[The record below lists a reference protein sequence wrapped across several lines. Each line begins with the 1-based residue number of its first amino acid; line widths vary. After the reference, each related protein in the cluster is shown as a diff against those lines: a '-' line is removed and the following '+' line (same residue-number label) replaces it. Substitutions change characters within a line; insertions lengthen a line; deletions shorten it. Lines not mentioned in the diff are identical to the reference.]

1 MSSTLNWLMG
11 SSDGLSNSAL
21 LILIR
26 LTLILMV
33 AWLCHCACS
42 RWNPRLRILLW
53 RMTAVSLIFVTV
65 LSLLPYRLQLALLPA
80 ASPVMEVD
88 EVVEPPDLNE
98 TAAAIE
104 LTVPLSGPL
113 SRDIVVSDRGLMP
126 LNERPPLEDTTAT
139 QASILENAGTQE
151 TAWTASWFPTGLSGY
166 ACVIWGLGVA
176 LLTLS
181 WLGGVLRLVAL
192 YRRAIPVPAEIQD
205 QAEAI
210 AAQLGYLKSIDVRYS
225 EEVPTPFIV
234 GAWRPGVLIPVQ
246 QCAAAERQELQ
257 ASLAHEIAHCRGNDL
272 RWHHI
277 FTLLQILLWF
287 HPLMWRTRV
296 VHADACDELCDLKAA
311 GYLGDDKLY
320 GRLLAG
326 LALRVAERNRS
337 SALAMA
343 RRSQVRKRIEAVSRN
358 RTSRG
363 LNRWQ
368 AGSML
373 TTAVAMVVL
382 LGVVRISRAQEQPT
396 EAKEQPQAVQ
406 IKESEQAQ
414 GVKETLSGTGEPGAT
429 VKLYRYPE
437 RHTKPVFQG
446 ETTIDE
452 SGRFTFKDVQ
462 MPGEGGRLAMVA
474 TKAGFSSAM
483 WSMWPEY
490 RRPKLS
496 LRMKSDTAA
505 LSGTITDEKGN
516 PVADAV
522 VTLQSDQYPIP
533 GVRMAKTDSQGRY
546 TIKDLNA
553 WNSDKSN
560 TKSPSS
566 KKGYTVT
573 RCLFRVHHADYPITI
588 GSYSQ
593 LPQTVDVTLHPP
605 AIVEGQ
611 VVDLVTGEPLA
622 DVEVHAQ
629 GIARHGDFTTRTDAE
644 GNYQLRLTDDH
655 YNVWA
660 IAPERMP
667 LAIKALKATQG
678 QRLTGMDIRMAR
690 GGYVTGNVIDPKTDQ
705 PIDGS
710 ETKISVA
717 HYGPARPMTG
727 ASVSATKV
735 KADGTYRLHV
745 APGRNYVYLMSGN
758 SAAVYLNVG
767 DGQTVQHDF
776 VIGSKSKVSIGADPD
791 QQLGRKIQ
799 ERARREDRKRTKL
812 PERKP
817 EKAALPSSKSVGKLL
832 AELKEMNSGSD
843 RFSDE
848 WANQL
853 RKIAALGPEV
863 VPELVAELDQTSD
876 DMMLRCLGFIL
887 RAIGD
892 KRAVPGLIR
901 GIPKT
906 LIRPS
911 SDMGL
916 RIRGTDVAPLKFM
929 QQHDLQPKHRDNE
942 YGFGRPI
949 REIFGA
955 LESLTGQNF
964 GDQELYHIFLNEYDF
979 PSQKQAKA
987 ALFHQVAARW
997 AQWWEKHAQEFT
1009 DDPAFY
1015 QVNLPPLPA
1024 PAATDSI
1031 PSSALLKT
1039 KSGTSNWVLQ
1049 SIRSAPEGLVFYDL
1063 DTGRAAPLPERWREK
1078 EISED
1083 RFKEIQEWAAGQGYD
1098 MLGDEIKGEEG
1109 QTQFVLRPIGLR
1121 TWELPKSRWKESLS
1135 QTSIDALQAEGRA
1148 NKQDLLVSFDP
1159 ETNQAR
1165 PLDTVTFFYITR
1177 EGTPGILY
1185 VGIEVQDDSLK
1196 SGGVSTGDNEL
1207 NPVAFRKGRRFG
1219 LNRLVTGA
1227 NLFRGR

>member
-11 SSDGLSNSAL
+11 SSDALPNSAL

-33 AWLCHCACS
+33 AWLCHYACS

-53 RMTAVSLIFVTV
+53 RMTAVSLVFVTV

-126 LNERPPLEDTTAT
+126 LNERPPIEDTAAT
-139 QASILENAGTQE
+139 QAFILENVGTQE
-151 TAWTASWFPTGLSGY
+151 TALTASWFPTGLSGY

-181 WLGGVLRLVAL
+181 WLGGVLSLVAL
-192 YRRAIPVPAEIQD
+192 YRRATPVPTEIQD
-205 QAEAI
+205 QADAI
-210 AAQLGYLKSIDVRYS
+210 AAQLGYLKSIDVRCS
-225 EEVPTPFIV
+225 EEVQTPFIV

-272 RWHHI
+272 RWHHL

-382 LGVVRISRAQEQPT
+382 LGVVRIGRAQEQPA
-396 EAKEQPQAVQ
+396 EAKDQPQAVQ
-406 IKESEQAQ
+406 VKESEQAQ

-429 VKLYRYPE
+429 VKLYRYPD
-437 RHTKPVFQG
+437 RNTKPVFQG
-446 ETTIDE
+446 ETTIDD
-452 SGRFTFKDVQ
+452 SGHFTFKDVQ
-462 MPGEGGRLAMVA
+462 LPGEGGRLTMVA

-490 RRPKLS
+490 PRSKIS

-505 LSGTITDEKGN
+505 LSGTITDENGN

-522 VTLQSDQYPIP
+522 VTLQPDQYPIP
-533 GVRMAKTDSQGRY
+533 DFLMAKTDSQGRY

-566 KKGYTVT
+566 KKGYTAS

-629 GIARHGDFTTRTDAE
+629 GIARHGGFTTRTDAN
-644 GNYQLRLTDDH
+644 GNYKLRMTNDY
-655 YNVWA
+655 YNIWA
-660 IAPERMP
+660 VAPERMP
-667 LAIKALKATQG
+667 LAIKALKVTEG
-678 QRLTGMDIRMAR
+678 QRQTGRDIPMAR
-690 GGYVTGNVIDPKTDQ
+690 GGYVTGKVIDPATDQ
-705 PIDGS
+705 PIDGD
-710 ETKISVA
+710 KRKMQVA
-717 HYGPARPMTG
+717 HHGPARPMTG
-727 ASVSATKV
+727 AAVTSTRVQ
-735 KADGTYRLHV
+735 ADGTYRLHV
-745 APGRNYVYLMSGN
+745 APGRNYIYLMNGSSTPG
-758 SAAVYLNVG
+758 YLKVG
-767 DGQTVQHDF
+767 DGQTVHRDI
-776 VIGSKSKVSIGADPD
+776 VIGELAEKPQVPDPD
-791 QQLGRKIQ
+791 LMLRSKLM
-799 ERARREDRKRTKL
+799 RAALVDDQRQSPPVATEEDQAKL
-812 PERKP
+812 PPKE
-817 EKAALPSSKSVGKLL
+817 SVGKLL
-832 AELKEMNSGSD
+832 AELKELNSGSD
-843 RFSDE
+843 RFSDV

-887 RAIGD
+887 RAMGD

-901 GIPKT
+901 AIPKT
-906 LIRPS
+906 LIRPG

-916 RIRGTDVAPLKFM
+916 QIRGTDVALLKFM
-929 QQHDLQPKHRDNE
+929 QQHDLQPKHRDSE
-942 YGFGRPI
+942 YGFGRPV

-979 PSQKQAKA
+979 PSQKRAKA

-997 AQWWEKHAQEFT
+997 AEWWEKHGRELT

-1039 KSGTSNWVLQ
+1039 ESGTSNWVLQ

-1063 DTGRAAPLPERWREK
+1063 DTGRATALPERWRDQKLSDELL
-1078 EISED
+1078 
-1083 RFKEIQEWAAGQGYD
+1083 KEIQEWAAGQGYD

-1121 TWELPKSRWKESLS
+1121 TWELPKSRWKESLD

-1148 NKQDLLVSFDP
+1148 NQQDLLVSFDP
-1159 ETNQAR
+1159 ETNQAK

-1196 SGGVSTGDNEL
+1196 PGGVSTGDNEL

>member
-11 SSDGLSNSAL
+11 SSEDLSNSAL

-53 RMTAVSLIFVTV
+53 RMMAVSLIFVTV

-80 ASPVMEVD
+80 ASPVVEVD

-98 TAAAIE
+98 TSAALE

-126 LNERPPLEDTTAT
+126 LNERPPIEDTAAT
-139 QASILENAGTQE
+139 QAFILENVGTQE
-151 TAWTASWFPTGLSGY
+151 TALTASWFPTGLSGY
-166 ACVIWGLGVA
+166 VCVIWGLGGA

-181 WLGGVLRLVAL
+181 WLGGVLSLVAL
-192 YRRAIPVPAEIQD
+192 YRRATPVPAEIQD
-205 QAEAI
+205 QADAI
-210 AAQLGYLKSIDVRYS
+210 AAQLGYLKSIDVRCS
-225 EEVPTPFIV
+225 EEVQTPFIV

-337 SALAMA
+337 AALAMA

-358 RTSRG
+358 RASRG

-396 EAKEQPQAVQ
+396 EAEDQPQAVQ
-406 IKESEQAQ
+406 VQESEQAQ

-446 ETTIDE
+446 KTTIDDN
-452 SGRFTFKDVQ
+452 GHFTFKDVQ
-462 MPGEGGRLAMVA
+462 LPGEGGRLTMVA
-474 TKAGFSSAM
+474 TKAGFTSAM

-490 RRPKLS
+490 RRSKIS

-505 LSGTITDEKGN
+505 LSGTITDENGN

-522 VTLQSDQYPIP
+522 VTLQPDQYPIP
-533 GVRMAKTDSQGRY
+533 GFLMAKTDSQGRY

-566 KKGYTVT
+566 KKGYTAS

-629 GIARHGDFTTRTDAE
+629 GIARHGGFTTRTDAN
-644 GNYQLRLTDDH
+644 GNYKLRMTNDY
-655 YNVWA
+655 YNIWA

-667 LAIKALKATQG
+667 LAIKALKVTEG
-678 QRLTGMDIRMAR
+678 QRQTGRDIPMAR
-690 GGYVTGNVIDPKTDQ
+690 GGYVTGKVIDPATDQ
-705 PIDGS
+705 PIDGD
-710 ETKISVA
+710 KRKMQVA
-717 HYGPARPMTG
+717 HHGPARPMTG
-727 ASVSATKV
+727 AAVTSTRVR
-735 KADGTYRLHV
+735 ADGTYRLHV
-745 APGRNYVYLMSGN
+745 APGRNYIYLMNGSSTPG
-758 SAAVYLNVG
+758 YLKVG
-767 DGQTVQHDF
+767 DGQTVHRDI
-776 VIGSKSKVSIGADPD
+776 VIGELAEKPQVPDPD
-791 QQLGRKIQ
+791 LMLRSKLM
-799 ERARREDRKRTKL
+799 RAALVDDQRQSPPVATEEDQV
-812 PERKP
+812 
-817 EKAALPSSKSVGKLL
+817 ALPSSKSIGKLL

-853 RKIAALGPEV
+853 RKIASLGPEV

-906 LIRPS
+906 LIRPG

-916 RIRGTDVAPLKFM
+916 QIRETDVALLKFM
-929 QQHDLQPKHRDNE
+929 QQHDLSQQHRGSE
-942 YGFGRPI
+942 YGFGRPV

-964 GDQELYHIFLNEYDF
+964 GDQELNHIFLNEYDF

-1024 PAATDSI
+1024 PTATDSI

-1039 KSGTSNWVLQ
+1039 KSGTSGWVLQ

-1063 DTGRAAPLPERWREK
+1063 DTGRATALPERWRNQKLSDELLK
-1078 EISED
+1078 EI
-1083 RFKEIQEWAAGQGYD
+1083 REWAAGQGYD

-1121 TWELPKSRWKESLS
+1121 TWELPKSRWKETLD

-1148 NKQDLLVSFDP
+1148 NQQDLLVSFDP
-1159 ETNQAR
+1159 ETSKAR

-1196 SGGVSTGDNEL
+1196 PGGFMTGDNEL

>member
-1 MSSTLNWLMG
+1 
-11 SSDGLSNSAL
+11 
-21 LILIR
+21 
-26 LTLILMV
+26 
-33 AWLCHCACS
+33 
-42 RWNPRLRILLW
+42 
-53 RMTAVSLIFVTV
+53 
-65 LSLLPYRLQLALLPA
+65 
-80 ASPVMEVD
+80 
-88 EVVEPPDLNE
+88 
-98 TAAAIE
+98 
-104 LTVPLSGPL
+104 
-113 SRDIVVSDRGLMP
+113 
-126 LNERPPLEDTTAT
+126 
-139 QASILENAGTQE
+139 
-151 TAWTASWFPTGLSGY
+151 
-166 ACVIWGLGVA
+166 
-176 LLTLS
+176 
-181 WLGGVLRLVAL
+181 
-192 YRRAIPVPAEIQD
+192 
-205 QAEAI
+205 
-210 AAQLGYLKSIDVRYS
+210 
-225 EEVPTPFIV
+225 
-234 GAWRPGVLIPVQ
+234 
-246 QCAAAERQELQ
+246 
-257 ASLAHEIAHCRGNDL
+257 
-272 RWHHI
+272 
-277 FTLLQILLWF
+277 
-287 HPLMWRTRV
+287 
-296 VHADACDELCDLKAA
+296 
-311 GYLGDDKLY
+311 
-320 GRLLAG
+320 
-326 LALRVAERNRS
+326 
-337 SALAMA
+337 
-343 RRSQVRKRIEAVSRN
+343 
-358 RTSRG
+358 
-363 LNRWQ
+363 
-368 AGSML
+368 
-373 TTAVAMVVL
+373 
-382 LGVVRISRAQEQPT
+382 
-396 EAKEQPQAVQ
+396 
-406 IKESEQAQ
+406 
-414 GVKETLSGTGEPGAT
+414 
-429 VKLYRYPE
+429 
-437 RHTKPVFQG
+437 
-446 ETTIDE
+446 
-452 SGRFTFKDVQ
+452 
-462 MPGEGGRLAMVA
+462 MVA
-474 TKAGFSSAM
+474 TKAGFTSAM

-490 RRPKLS
+490 RRSKIS

-505 LSGTITDEKGN
+505 LSGTITDENGN

-522 VTLQSDQYPIP
+522 VTLQPDQYPIP
-533 GVRMAKTDSQGRY
+533 GFLMAKTDSQGRY

-566 KKGYTVT
+566 KKGYTAS

-629 GIARHGDFTTRTDAE
+629 GIARHGGFTTRTDAN
-644 GNYQLRLTDDH
+644 GNYKLRMTNDY
-655 YNVWA
+655 YNIWA
-660 IAPERMP
+660 VAPERMP
-667 LAIKALKATQG
+667 LAIKALKVTEG
-678 QRLTGMDIRMAR
+678 QRQTGRDIPMAR
-690 GGYVTGNVIDPKTDQ
+690 GGYVTGKVIDPATDQ
-705 PIDGS
+705 PIDGD
-710 ETKISVA
+710 KRKMQVA
-717 HYGPARPMTG
+717 HHGPARPMTG
-727 ASVSATKV
+727 AAVTSTRVQ
-735 KADGTYRLHV
+735 ADGTYRLHV
-745 APGRNYVYLMSGN
+745 APGRNYIYLMNGSSTPG
-758 SAAVYLNVG
+758 YLKVG
-767 DGQTVQHDF
+767 DGQTVHRDI
-776 VIGSKSKVSIGADPD
+776 VIGELAEKPLVPDPD
-791 QQLGRKIQ
+791 LMLRQKLMSAAMFDNRKQ
-799 ERARREDRKRTKL
+799 SPPAETEEK
-812 PERKP
+812 
-817 EKAALPSSKSVGKLL
+817 KAALPPKESVGKLL

-853 RKIAALGPEV
+853 WKIAALGPEV

-887 RAIGD
+887 RGIGD

-942 YGFGRPI
+942 YGFGRPV

-964 GDQELYHIFLNEYDF
+964 GDQQLYHIFLNEYDF

-997 AQWWEKHAQEFT
+997 AEWWENHGRELT

-1015 QVNLPPLPA
+1015 QVNLPPLSA

-1039 KSGTSNWVLQ
+1039 KSGTSGWVLQ

>member
-11 SSDGLSNSAL
+11 SSDDLSNSAL

-33 AWLCHCACS
+33 AWLCHCACN

-80 ASPVMEVD
+80 ASPVVEVD

-104 LTVPLSGPL
+104 LTVPLSGSL
-113 SRDIVVSDRGLMP
+113 SRDIVLSDRGLMP
-126 LNERPPLEDTTAT
+126 LNEQPPIEDTAAT
-139 QASILENAGTQE
+139 QAFILENVGTQE
-151 TAWTASWFPTGLSGY
+151 TAWTAGWFPTGLSGY

-181 WLGGVLRLVAL
+181 WLGGVLSLVAL
-192 YRRAIPVPAEIQD
+192 YRRATPVPAEIQD

-210 AAQLGYLKSIDVRYS
+210 AAQLGYLKSIDVRCS
-225 EEVPTPFIV
+225 EEVQTPFIV

-272 RWHHI
+272 RWHHL

-326 LALRVAERNRS
+326 LALRVAAQNRS
-337 SALAMA
+337 AALAMA

-382 LGVVRISRAQEQPT
+382 LGVVRISRAQEQPAVAEDQP
-396 EAKEQPQAVQ
+396 EAVEVKQ
-406 IKESEQAQ
+406 SEQAQ

-437 RHTKPVFQG
+437 GYAKPVFQG

-462 MPGEGGRLAMVA
+462 MPGEGGRLTMVA
-474 TKAGFSSAM
+474 TKAGYSSAM

-490 RRPKLS
+490 QRPKLS

-505 LSGTITDEKGN
+505 LSGTITDENGN

-522 VTLQSDQYPIP
+522 VTLQSSQYPIP
-533 GVRMAKTDSQGRY
+533 GFRMAKTDSQGRY
-546 TIKDLNA
+546 TIKDLNT

-566 KKGYTVT
+566 KKGFTAS

-629 GIARHGDFTTRTDAE
+629 GIARHGGFTTRTDAN
-644 GNYQLRLTDDH
+644 GNYKLRMTTDY
-655 YNVWA
+655 YNIWA
-660 IAPERMP
+660 VAPERMP
-667 LAIKALKATQG
+667 LAIKALKVTEG
-678 QRLTGMDIRMAR
+678 QRQTGRDIPMAR
-690 GGYVTGNVIDPKTDQ
+690 GGYVTGKVIDPATDQ
-705 PIDGS
+705 PIDG
-710 ETKISVA
+710 EKRKMQVA
-717 HYGPARPMTG
+717 HHGPARPMTG
-727 ASVSATKV
+727 AAVTSTRVQ
-735 KADGTYRLHV
+735 ADGTYRLHV
-745 APGRNYVYLMSGN
+745 APGRNYIYLMNGSSTPG
-758 SAAVYLNVG
+758 YLKVG
-767 DGQTVQHDF
+767 DGQTVHRDI
-776 VIGSKSKVSIGADPD
+776 VIGELAEKPQVPDPD
-791 QQLGRKIQ
+791 LMLRGKLM
-799 ERARREDRKRTKL
+799 RAALVDDQRQSPPVATEEDQAKL
-812 PERKP
+812 PPKE
-817 EKAALPSSKSVGKLL
+817 SVGKLL
-832 AELKEMNSGSD
+832 AELKELNSGSD

-853 RKIAALGPEV
+853 RKISALGPEV

-887 RAIGD
+887 RAMGD

-901 GIPKT
+901 AIPKT
-906 LIRPS
+906 LIRPG

-916 RIRGTDVAPLKFM
+916 QIRGTDVALLKFM
-929 QQHDLQPKHRDNE
+929 QQHDLQPKHRDSE
-942 YGFGRPI
+942 YGFGRPV

-979 PSQKQAKA
+979 PSQKRAKA

-997 AQWWEKHAQEFT
+997 AEWWEKHGREFT
-1009 DDPAFY
+1009 DAPAFY

-1063 DTGRAAPLPERWREK
+1063 DTGRATALPERWRDQKMSDELLK
-1078 EISED
+1078 EI
-1083 RFKEIQEWAAGQGYD
+1083 REWAAGQGYD

-1121 TWELPKSRWKESLS
+1121 TWELPKSRWKETLD

-1148 NKQDLLVSFDP
+1148 NQQDLLVSSDP
-1159 ETNQAR
+1159 KTNQAR
-1165 PLDTVTFFYITR
+1165 LLDTVTFFYITR

-1196 SGGVSTGDNEL
+1196 PGGVSTGDNEL